1 MNNRFHSGRLAAVI
15 FAAAALAACGGG
27 GDVAESSS
35 PGAAV
40 LEVEARVQPP
50 SLQEAAVI
58 KSRALP
64 SGERAEAVE
73 ISLGPLNLS
82 KNALLQDP
90 GARLIGLA
98 RPLPASGSPEA
109 TAALLHWHATP
120 AGGLVAALS
129 VSAQGAYGL
138 RMGLR
143 VEALPSSAMLRVYSQ
158 SRPET
163 VYEMSGQQILQL
175 IARNLEAGDA
185 EAAAR
190 TWWTPEMGSPEQTLE
205 IELPAGTDPSALRLS
220 VPQVSH
226 IFEDLS
232 LPTEGALETKINE
245 SDTCNLDATCYD
257 ELAAQRDSVARMLF
271 SKDGNTYACT
281 GTLLNDVAGS
291 GTPYFLSANHCIS
304 TQSAAGSL
312 QTDWFYRSPTCNS
325 RTLSAA
331 STRRLGGA
339 TLLYASSS
347 TDSTLLRL
355 NEAPPAG
362 ARFAGW
368 DASAQPV
375 GLNVFGLHHP
385 QADLLKVSLGNITNL
400 TACSSTSN
408 TSFSCSGTSGNYYRV
423 AVSSGTSQGGSSG
436 SALFSLGSKY
446 VIGTLYGGVTSCSAT
461 GAFDMYG
468 RFDVA
473 YNDGLK
479 TWLAGNTGGDGSG
492 TVTGTGGGAS
502 TLGSLFRILLGPK

>member
-1 MNNRFHSGRLAAVI
+1 MNNRFHRGRLAAVI

-190 TWWTPEMGSPEQTLE
+190 TWWTPEMGSPEQPLE
-205 IELPAGTDPSALRLS
+205 I
-220 VPQVSH
+220 
-226 IFEDLS
+226 
-232 LPTEGALETKINE
+232 
-245 SDTCNLDATCYD
+245 
-257 ELAAQRDSVARMLF
+257 
-271 SKDGNTYACT
+271 
-281 GTLLNDVAGS
+281 
-291 GTPYFLSANHCIS
+291 
-304 TQSAAGSL
+304 
-312 QTDWFYRSPTCNS
+312 
-325 RTLSAA
+325 
-331 STRRLGGA
+331 
-339 TLLYASSS
+339 
-347 TDSTLLRL
+347 
-355 NEAPPAG
+355 
-362 ARFAGW
+362 
-368 DASAQPV
+368 
-375 GLNVFGLHHP
+375 
-385 QADLLKVSLGNITNL
+385 
-400 TACSSTSN
+400 
-408 TSFSCSGTSGNYYRV
+408 
-423 AVSSGTSQGGSSG
+423 
-436 SALFSLGSKY
+436 
-446 VIGTLYGGVTSCSAT
+446 
-461 GAFDMYG
+461 
-468 RFDVA
+468 
-473 YNDGLK
+473 
-479 TWLAGNTGGDGSG
+479 
-492 TVTGTGGGAS
+492 
-502 TLGSLFRILLGPK
+502 